1 MRRQR
6 RYVRRIG
13 RPVLRNPVFLES
25 AKSVTHL
32 EGFTMGR
39 TCLLA
44 LAGLMALGFV
54 ANALAVDITVCKN
67 PAECSVHGP

>member
-1 MRRQR
+1 
-6 RYVRRIG
+6 
-13 RPVLRNPVFLES
+13 
-25 AKSVTHL
+25 
-32 EGFTMGR
+32 MGR